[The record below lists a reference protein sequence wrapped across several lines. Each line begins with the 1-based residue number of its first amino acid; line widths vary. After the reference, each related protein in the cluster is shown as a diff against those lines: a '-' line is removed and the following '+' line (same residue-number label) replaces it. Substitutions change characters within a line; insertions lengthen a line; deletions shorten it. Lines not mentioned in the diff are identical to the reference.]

1 MPTTVR
7 AASSL
12 NTEFS
17 ILTPDIYIIQI
28 QGDGWYAEGEIK
40 VEYVIGLILYGVK
53 NNVNTPK

>member
-1 MPTTVR
+1 M
-7 AASSL
+7 

-53 NNVNTPK
+53 KRKHSKMNFVSLRVLWC

>member
-40 VEYVIGLILYGVK
+40 VGYVIGLILYGVK
-53 NNVNTPK
+53 A

>member
-1 MPTTVR
+1 M
-7 AASSL
+7 

-17 ILTPDIYIIQI
+17 ILTPDIYIIHI

-53 NNVNTPK
+53 YNVNTPK

>member
-1 MPTTVR
+1 M
-7 AASSL
+7 

-40 VEYVIGLILYGVK
+40 VEVIELILYGVK

>member
-1 MPTTVR
+1 MPITVR

-53 NNVNTPK
+53 YNVNTPK